1 MQQVNLKLFSKLI
14 TPETRQIG
22 ARELAETL
30 KSKDLVIFD
39 FDAEIKALLPAI
51 GFPQTLWGTK
61 HWRNFLAK
69 CERDGWAAG
78 ELPCNREGQLTKVTG
93 KLFGTSVWV
102 LFEANLETL
111 AILNNFKD
119 FALSLSGLLQN
130 ERRNFK
136 FVNQNVSLQELTKDL
151 QVHTE
156 ALNLTRNGMNQ
167 ALRDAESAR
176 LEAEKAN
183 QAKSVFLANMSHEIR
198 TPLSAIIGFAA
209 ILREPLISDKDRLVH
224 AEVIERNGRQLA
236 RIIDDILDIAK
247 VEAGRIELENIK
259 FSFLELMDDVIQLF
273 SQEIR
278 KKNLT
283 LHYEFGADVPT
294 YIESDPVRLRQV
306 LINIIGNAVKFTE
319 SGGISVQV
327 FRTSAAGLKDNIEI
341 HIVDSG
347 CGISEE
353 QRRRIFKPFMQ
364 ADCSTTRR
372 YGGTGLGLALSLQ
385 LMEAMGG
392 SIQHQQNSA
401 EYGSTFVISFSVRSC
416 QAANT
421 ITFSREKI
429 YNSLNSKTYQVN
441 AKEILQKSTPTE
453 LLKDMRIL
461 MVDDVLDNVLL
472 MKKILS
478 KQGAIVD
485 EACNGREGVR
495 KALLGDFDVVLMDIQ
510 MPEMDGYEALRQL
523 KANHYSKPIFALTAQ
538 AMKEDRDRINSAGFD
553 SYLTK
558 PINREQLFMQLRE
571 VRKNLPTVGPA
582 LLSAVQSSD
591 VANPNTINH

>member
-1 MQQVNLKLFSKLI
+1 MPQIDLKLFSKLI
-14 TPETRQIG
+14 TPETRQVG
-22 ARELAETL
+22 ARELAESL
-30 KSKDLVIFD
+30 KAKNLVIFD
-39 FDAEIKALLPAI
+39 FDADIKALLPAI

-61 HWRNFLAK
+61 HWRIFLAK
-69 CERDGWAAG
+69 CELDGWATG

-119 FALSLSGLLQN
+119 FALSLSGLLEN

-156 ALNLTRNGMNQ
+156 ALTLTRNGMNQ
-167 ALRDAESAR
+167 ALREAESAR

-183 QAKSVFLANMSHEIR
+183 QAKSAFLANMSHEIR
-198 TPLSAIIGFAA
+198 TPLSAIVGFAT
-209 ILREPLISDKDRLVH
+209 ILREPLISDKDRLAL
-224 AEVIERNGRQLA
+224 AEVIERNGRQLS

-283 LHYEFGADVPT
+283 LRYEFGADVPT

-319 SGGISVQV
+319 TGGISVQV
-327 FRTSAAGLKDNIEI
+327 FRTSATGLKDNIEI
-341 HIVDSG
+341 HIIDSG

-353 QRRRIFKPFMQ
+353 QRQRIFRPFMQ

-392 SIQHQQNSA
+392 FIQHQQNEA
-401 EYGSTFVISFSVRSC
+401 EHGSVFVIRFSVRSC
-416 QAANT
+416 KAANT
-421 ITFSREKI
+421 EKFSRDKI
-429 YNSLNSKTYQVN
+429 YQSLSSKKYQVN
-441 AKEILQKSTPTE
+441 AQEISQKSAQNE

-461 MVDDVLDNVLL
+461 VVDDVLDNVLL
-472 MKKILS
+472 MNKILS
-478 KQGAIVD
+478 KQGAIVE
-485 EACNGREGVR
+485 EACNGREGVM

-510 MPEMDGYEALRQL
+510 MPEMDGYEALHQL
-523 KANHYSKPIFALTAQ
+523 KANHYSRPVFALTAQ
-538 AMKEDRDRINSAGFD
+538 AMKEDRDKINAAGFD
-553 SYLTK
+553 NYLTK
-558 PINREQLFMQLRE
+558 PINREELFNQLRK
-571 VRKNLPTVGPA
+571 VSKKLPSQGLKNS
-582 LLSAVQSSD
+582 SAVQSSN
-591 VANPNTINH
+591 VSNTNAINH